1 MNARALFRD
10 EMLAWLNARLAPPG
24 MTITAETPLFASGA
38 IDSIKV
44 LELIAFTERSIGRTI
59 PDRAIR
65 LDNFHSVSRIASVFV
80 HEEADDAAA

>member
-1 MNARALFRD
+1 MSARARFRN

-24 MTITAETPLFASGA
+24 MTIMADTQLFASGA

-44 LELIAFTERSIGRTI
+44 LELIAFTERAIGRPV

-65 LDNFHSVSRIASVFV
+65 LDNFRSVARIASVFV
-80 HEEADDAAA
+80 REEADDAAA

>member
-1 MNARALFRD
+1 MNARTRFRV

-24 MTITAETPLFASGA
+24 ITIVADTQLFASGA

-44 LELIAFTERSIGRTI
+44 LELIAFTERAIGRTI

-65 LDNFHSVSRIASVFV
+65 LDNFHSVERIAFVFV
-80 HEEADDAAA
+80 REEAEDAAA